1 MPSLARPPSPASFRA
16 RACGV
21 ERRRRRRSGRY
32 AGRRS
37 THDDAPALD
46 AGDDDARAGDAAM
59 RTIDDR
65 RTRARRRARV
75 DATRRRGARGGD
87 GARAG
92 VFERD
97 DDDDDDDG
105 WCAREATDG
114 ARARENFGRR
124 SR

>member
-1 MPSLARPPSPASFRA
+1 MPSDS
-16 RACGV
+16 
-21 ERRRRRRSGRY
+21 
-32 AGRRS
+32 
-37 THDDAPALD
+37 DDD
-46 AGDDDARAGDAAM
+46 DDDARADALE
-59 RTIDDR
+59 DD
-65 RTRARRRARV
+65 ASLSPL
-75 DATRRRGARGGD
+75 ARGGD